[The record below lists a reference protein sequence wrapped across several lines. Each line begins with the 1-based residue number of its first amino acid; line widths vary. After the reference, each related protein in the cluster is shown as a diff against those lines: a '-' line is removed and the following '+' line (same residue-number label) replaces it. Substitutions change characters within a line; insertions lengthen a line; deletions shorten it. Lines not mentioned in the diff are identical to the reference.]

1 VNHSYDERYALGFA
15 PDKAP
20 QTFTQRIIRKDY
32 DVAVSSN
39 PDVDHPDGVAF
50 LLAQLGHHA
59 ATLFAEQVATV
70 ELSPPHAGIL
80 RAIAAEPGR
89 SQQALSAQLGM
100 LPSRVVVYVD
110 ELEERGF
117 VERRRNPDDRRLH
130 ALHLTAAGKRLMRKL
145 SELARQ
151 HELRLTAAL
160 DPEQYSTLR
169 KLLAAVAQEQG
180 LTPRV
185 HPGYR
190 TLRPPKPN
198 G

>member
-1 VNHSYDERYALGFA
+1 MSASAADGDR
-15 PDKAP
+15 
-20 QTFTQRIIRKDY
+20 
-32 DVAVSSN
+32 
-39 PDVDHPDGVAF
+39 PDGVAF

-70 ELSPPHAGIL
+70 NLTPPHAGIL

-110 ELEERGF
+110 ELEGGGY

-130 ALHLTAAGKRLMRKL
+130 ALHLTAAGKKLMRKL
-145 SELARQ
+145 SQLARQ
-151 HELRLTAAL
+151 HELKLTSAL

-169 KLLAAVAQEQG
+169 SLLTAVAEQQG
-180 LTPRV
+180 LTPHV

-190 TLRPPKPN
+190 TLSRSPSTAPPASD
-198 G
+198 

>member
-1 VNHSYDERYALGFA
+1 
-15 PDKAP
+15 
-20 QTFTQRIIRKDY
+20 
-32 DVAVSSN
+32 VAVSS
-39 PDVDHPDGVAF
+39 DQSDDHRDGVAF

-59 ATLFAEQVATV
+59 ATLFAERVATIG
-70 ELSPPHAGIL
+70 LSPPHAGIL

-89 SQQALSAQLGM
+89 SQQALSTQLGM

-110 ELEERGF
+110 ELEERGY

-130 ALHLTAAGKRLMRKL
+130 ALYLTAAGKRLLRKV
-145 SELARQ
+145 SELAHQ

-160 DPEQYSTLR
+160 DPEQHSALR
-169 KLLAAVAQEQG
+169 ELLAAVAQQQR
-180 LTPRV
+180 LTPHV

-190 TLRPPKPN
+190 TLPARPA